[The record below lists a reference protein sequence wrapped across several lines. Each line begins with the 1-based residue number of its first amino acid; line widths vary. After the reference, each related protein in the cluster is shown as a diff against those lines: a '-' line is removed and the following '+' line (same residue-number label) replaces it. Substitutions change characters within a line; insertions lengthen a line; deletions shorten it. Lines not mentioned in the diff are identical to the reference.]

1 MVAVHHMSQML
12 SLTHDVLW
20 RLLAHQGSPCLS
32 LFQPTHRHHP
42 GNQQDPI
49 RFRNLVKEIEASL
62 RRRYSAQD
70 ASAVLEPFH
79 ALAGDHAFWSHTLDG
94 LAIFAT
100 PAMFEAYGLQ
110 RPVAELAVVAES
122 FHVKPVIRFLQSA
135 DRYQVLGLSGAS
147 VRLFDGTRDT
157 LDEIALA
164 PGIPRTLT
172 DALGTDRTEPHV
184 AMRSHGEGPG
194 RGRVFHGRGA
204 TKDEVQGDTERFF
217 RVVDRGAREQHS
229 RPSGLPLLLA
239 ALRQHQSLFRQVS
252 HNPFLVEQAI
262 DINPATVAPEDLR
275 VRAWNAV
282 APAHATR
289 LRTPAEQFLEAES
302 RGRGTRALHDA
313 AVAVT
318 SGRVAHLLIDADRQI
333 PGTFDGSTGRVSLAT
348 LDDPDIDDLLDDLG
362 ERVLRGKG
370 QVVVVPHGQMPTES
384 GVAAIYRF

>member
-1 MVAVHHMSQML
+1 ML
-12 SLTHDVLW
+12 PLTNDVLW
-20 RLLAHQGSPCLS
+20 RLLVRQGSLCLS

-49 RFRNLVKEIEASL
+49 RFRNLVKGMDASL

-70 ASAVLEPFH
+70 TSAVLEPFH
-79 ALAGDHAFWSHTLDG
+79 VLAGDHAFWNHTFDG

-100 PAMFEAYGLQ
+100 PNMFEVYRLQ

-135 DRYQVLGLSGAS
+135 DRYQVLGLCGAS
-147 VRLFDGTRDT
+147 VRLFDGTRDA

-164 PGIPRTLT
+164 PGVPRTLT
-172 DALGTDRTEPHV
+172 DALGTERTEPHV
-184 AMRSHGEGPG
+184 AMRSHGEGRG

-204 TKDEVQGDTERFF
+204 AKDEVQGDIERFF
-217 RVVDRGAREQHS
+217 RVVDRGVRERHS

-239 ALRQHQSLFRQVS
+239 ALRQHQGVFRQIS

-262 DINPATVAPEDLR
+262 DVNPATVAPEGLR
-275 VRAWNAV
+275 ARAWNAI

-289 LRTPAEQFLEAES
+289 LRTLGEEFLEAER

-318 SGRVAHLLIDADRQI
+318 AGRVAQMLIDADRQI
-333 PGTFDGSTGRVSLAT
+333 PGTLDGSTGRVSLAAP
-348 LDDPDIDDLLDDLG
+348 DDPDVDDLLDDMA
-362 ERVLRGKG
+362 ERVLRAKG